1 MHAHVVVAAGPR
13 IHPRLVEEL
22 LRADDGRLPIA
33 EVCRRVGARA
43 DEAGLTRPSYECV
56 RSLVHFAREL
66 RATREPSELR
76 RIWNASVRGG
86 YLIALDQIVR
96 AIGDRP

>member
-1 MHAHVVVAAGPR
+1 VVVAAAPR

-22 LRADDGRLPIA
+22 LRVDDGKVPIA

-43 DEAGLTRPSYECV
+43 DEEGLTRPSYECV
-56 RSLVHFAREL
+56 RTLVHFAREL
-66 RATREPSELR
+66 QSTADPGELR

-86 YLIALDQIVR
+86 YLIALDELVR
-96 AIGDRP
+96 AAIDRG